1 MSIDNVL
8 HNDNDSNNDDDDDD
22 DDNVQHIYDQFKL
35 I

>member
-22 DDNVQHIYDQFKL
+22 NVQHIYDQFKL